1 MPATKGARSA
11 RIQGWRRRYDDRG
24 APAPK
29 VAYRQHGTGGIWRHW
44 DRHCPNGKTAAP
56 RSSRSWEVHLHI
68 VGFPPDD
75 VAPDGYICT
84 SVAIQA
90 LLDEDAEL
98 GRLALG
104 IWGDPT
110 RAAKVSEME
119 GPPSKAKRRQMQKIE
134 DKRQAA
140 LKKPRQEA
148 RAAFRAAEDAR
159 VRKVAEAIANETLPL
174 LVLRHQH
181 GQTAEERIPQS
192 ALVRRITHVGE
203 AWELPRALRTGEAET
218 LRLPRR
224 YAEYGL
230 QRGGLYFRVNDWNRL
245 LQLQGIGGRR
255 SLYRQGGGN
264 RSLDDEAVVSEVR
277 HAVQSK
283 VAKSYREASES
294 IPIERMPG
302 NGTPENRR
310 RRVAQKAA
318 KLDRSGR

>member
-1 MPATKGARSA
+1 ME
-11 RIQGWRRRYDDRG
+11 
-24 APAPK
+24 
-29 VAYRQHGTGGIWRHW
+29 TGGIWRRW

-90 LLDEDAEL
+90 LLDEDLEL
-98 GRLALG
+98 GRLAVE
-104 IWGDPT
+104 IWGDPA
-110 RAAKVSEME
+110 RAAEVSEME

-134 DKRQAA
+134 DERQAA

-148 RAAFRAAEDAR
+148 RAAFRAGEDAR

-192 ALVRRITHVGE
+192 AFVPRITAKVLRRHQVTQHAESTIGEKRDRPALHVAE
-203 AWELPRALRTGEAET
+203 AWELPRALRTGEAGT

-230 QRGGLYFRVNDWNRL
+230 QRGGLYFRVDDWNRF

-255 SLYRQGGGN
+255 SFYRQGEETVP
-264 RSLDDEAVVSEVR
+264 SMMKPS
-277 HAVQSK
+277 
-283 VAKSYREASES
+283 
-294 IPIERMPG
+294 
-302 NGTPENRR
+302 
-310 RRVAQKAA
+310 
-318 KLDRSGR
+318 